1 MKNKKSIGYFQLSM
15 GMILAG
21 SSVVV
26 GKMLNSYPI
35 FFVVD
40 ISLFVAFMS
49 IWSIARMVEGKIKIS
64 DVEKSDWKYILF
76 QSLAGIVFFR
86 LFMML
91 GVKYTSAVKSGI
103 VLSTTP
109 AVLAVLAWIFLKE
122 KMTKIMVLGVAVCVS
137 GILLINISKGSVGAT
152 EGKEVLG
159 MFFMF
164 LSVVSE
170 AMFTIFRKKQSV
182 NEKPLTSTF
191 YVMFIAFVL
200 LLPLGIY
207 EYINMDK
214 HLLSINLALPL
225 LYYGVFASSLAYV
238 CWFSGLAKV
247 AANKAAGFTGL
258 MPVASVVLACVVL
271 GESIKPIYIV
281 GMVLI
286 FAGIRLITGR
296 QKDSRS
302 I

>member
-1 MKNKKSIGYFQLSM
+1 MKNKKTLGYFQLSM

-26 GKMLNSYPI
+26 GRMLNSYPI

-40 ISLFVAFMS
+40 ISLFIAFIS
-49 IWSIARMVEGKIKIS
+49 ILPIASIAEGKINIR
-64 DVEKSDWKYILF
+64 DVKKSDWKFILF
-76 QSLAGIVFFR
+76 QCLAGIVFFR
-86 LFMML
+86 IFMML

-109 AVLAVLAWIFLKE
+109 AVLAVLARVFLKE
-122 KMTKIMVLGVAVCVS
+122 RLTKIMSLGVAVCVA
-137 GILLINISKGSVGAT
+137 GILLINLGKGQLGGIN
-152 EGKEVLG
+152 GKEMLG
-159 MFFMF
+159 MFFIF

-191 YVMFIAFVL
+191 YVMFMAFVI
-200 LLPLGIY
+200 LLPFGIY

-214 HLLSINLALPL
+214 HLLSISLVLPL
-225 LYYGVFASSLAYV
+225 LYYGMFASSLAYV

-247 AANKAAGFTGL
+247 AANQAAGFTGL
-258 MPVASVVLACVVL
+258 MPVSSVVLACIVL
-271 GESIKPIYIV
+271 GESIKPIYIA
-281 GMVLI
+281 GMALI
-286 FAGIRLITGR
+286 FAGIHLITNV
-296 QKDSRS
+296 QKNIDNS
-302 I
+302 